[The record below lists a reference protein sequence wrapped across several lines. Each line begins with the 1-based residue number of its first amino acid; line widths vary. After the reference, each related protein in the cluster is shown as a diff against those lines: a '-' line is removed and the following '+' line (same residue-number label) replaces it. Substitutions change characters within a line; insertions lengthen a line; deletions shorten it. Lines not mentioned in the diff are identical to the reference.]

1 MEFHQDKLGNGIQK
15 NCLLTCISPSC
26 DITLIPRFE
35 LVLLRHASRQDVV
48 IDDDVVT
55 RWRLEFNDGDVVDV
69 GDALDVATMD
79 VNAVDWEP
87 LLVTVYRWSIV
98 LPEDKLYVVL
108 VSGNQNGLY
117 NFKESE
123 VIENAFSLGS
133 YRKGWDVLTIFSN
146 LQENNERKNTIV
158 AQLCVLVDA

>member
-1 MEFHQDKLGNGIQK
+1 MEFHQDKLDNGIQK

-69 GDALDVATMD
+69 GDALDVVPMD
-79 VNAVDWEP
+79 VDAVDAEFLFRALMFWA
-87 LLVTVYRWSIV
+87 IV
-98 LPEDKLYVVL
+98 LAEKNYDIVL
-108 VSGNQNGLY
+108 VASVW
-117 NFKESE
+117 KEE
-123 VIENAFSLGS
+123 TVMWANSLN
-133 YRKGWDVLTIFSN
+133 DL
-146 LQENNERKNTIV
+146 
-158 AQLCVLVDA
+158 